1 MSGESN
7 DRPAQGGKGPVFRN
21 VVQLG
26 QILQMLP
33 LLGVVG
39 LLIRLTWTAGA
50 TYEEMHAALT
60 QEQNR
65 AAAAELII
73 DQKLTAQTNL
83 LAQKIDASAAMEDAK
98 LGNVDTKLSS
108 LGDKLTDLKAQ
119 VGDIVKAS
127 TPARR

>member
-21 VVQLG
+21 VIQLG

-33 LLGVVG
+33 LLTVVG
-39 LLIRLTWTAGA
+39 LLVRLTWTAGA

-73 DQKLTAQTNL
+73 DQKLTAQSTM
-83 LAQKIDASAAMEDAK
+83 LAQKIDAATAMEDAK
-98 LGNVDTKLSS
+98 LGNVDTKLSG
-108 LGDKLTDLKAQ
+108 LGDKLIDLKAQ

-127 TPARR
+127 TPVRR